1 MGDSAMPARITTRSP
16 ATVPACF
23 HGTSDEAKTGRAE
36 VRFRGVLP
44 IFWRLNSADQRDG
57 SGRSPL
63 KFVKNDSTTRRNPIV
78 PVRASDRQYLSIRG
92 AIPYTR
98 FSMEMR
104 HLRYFAAVADCL
116 HFGRAAVQLRITQ
129 PSLSQQIRQLETELQ
144 TTLLQ
149 RTRRRVQLTESGR
162 LFLEQ
167 ARDILARADRAAVI
181 ARGASR
187 GDIER
192 LRIGIA
198 YWMDVTRLV
207 AVVRKLDHQQPE
219 VRVEIRTMP
228 VPLQVAALQEERLD
242 IGLVRPPIAE
252 RSLNSEPLVTESF
265 MVALP
270 NRHRLATARRL
281 SLSSLTNE
289 PFILHP
295 RDSVPQ
301 FYDLTLRM
309 CREAGFTP
317 HVRHEVDH
325 PDLVLRLVAAG
336 MGISLVPAS
345 AHKIRRPG
353 VAYRPV
359 LPSSPILEIAVAW
372 RRDNGSPTVK
382 AFIGLAKQVFAGS
395 PH

>member
-1 MGDSAMPARITTRSP
+1 
-16 ATVPACF
+16 
-23 HGTSDEAKTGRAE
+23 
-36 VRFRGVLP
+36 
-44 IFWRLNSADQRDG
+44 
-57 SGRSPL
+57 
-63 KFVKNDSTTRRNPIV
+63 VKHDSTAQPNQIV
-78 PVRASDRQYLSIRG
+78 SIRVSDRQYLLIRG
-92 AIPYTR
+92 VITYTR

-104 HLRYFAAVADCL
+104 HLRYFVTLAECL
-116 HFGRAAVQLRITQ
+116 HFGRAAIQLRITQ

-162 LFLEQ
+162 LFLEH
-167 ARDILARADRAAVI
+167 ARDILARTDRAAVI

-187 GDIER
+187 GDVER

-198 YWMDVTRLV
+198 YWMDVTSLM
-207 AVVRKLDHQQPE
+207 AIVRRLDHQQPG
-219 VRVEIRTMP
+219 VDLEIRTMS
-228 VPLQVAALQEERLD
+228 VPLQVAALQEDRLD
-242 IGLVRPPIAE
+242 IGFVRPPIAV
-252 RSLNSEPLVTESF
+252 RSLNSESLVTESF
-265 MVALP
+265 MVALS
-270 NRHRLATARRL
+270 NRHRLATARRI
-281 SLSSLTNE
+281 SLPSLAKE
-289 PFILHP
+289 PFILYP

-301 FYDLTLRM
+301 FHDLTLRF

-359 LPSSPILEIAVAW
+359 VPSSPILEIVVAW
-372 RRDNGSPTVK
+372 RRDNGSAILKT
-382 AFIGLAKQVFAGS
+382 FIDLAKQVFAGS
-395 PH
+395 P